1 MSNAEGGTGMRR
13 AAAVFEGHGERFVAD
28 SCEPLKAAA
37 ERGEVALQ
45 ALSRGSYPG
54 RRLLPGELP
63 ELRSAGVWDASRD
76 QGWGLDWHRNEGI
89 EITYLARGGLGF
101 AVDGR
106 PQPLRPGDLTIT
118 RPWQAHRV
126 GDPEVAASR
135 LHWVILDVGVRRP
148 HQTWA
153 WPSWL
158 LLPSGLLTRL
168 TTLLQQNE
176 QPVWR
181 ADAAIDRC
189 FERLASVLADDPGD
203 AREAR
208 LKLRINELLL
218 AVFELLDGQD
228 IALDRSLPSAQ
239 RSVELFL
246 ATLADRCGE
255 RWRLRDMAE
264 ECGLGR
270 SRFTH
275 YCRQL
280 TNMTPVE
287 VLTHLRVRAAQRM
300 LENDPAGSVSDVAY
314 ACGFESSQYFAT
326 VFRRHTG
333 RSPSAYRAERAERAR
348 ERAPAR
354 AA

>member
-1 MSNAEGGTGMRR
+1 MADFEHGGAPIVKRSV
-13 AAAVFEGHGERFVAD
+13 AVFEGHGERYEAD
-28 SCEPLKAAA
+28 TCEPLRAAA
-37 ERGEVALQ
+37 ERGDVALQ

-54 RRLLPGELP
+54 RRLQSGELP

-76 QGWGLDWHRNEGI
+76 QDWGLDWHRNEGL
-89 EITYLARGGLGF
+89 ELTYLARGSLGF
-101 AVDGR
+101 AVDGQ
-106 PQPLRPGDLTIT
+106 PHPLRGGDLTIT

-126 GDPEVAASR
+126 GEPLVAASR
-135 LHWVILDVGVRRP
+135 LHWVIVDVGVRRP
-148 HQTWA
+148 HQPWTW
-153 WPSWL
+153 PDWL
-158 LLPSGLLTRL
+158 LLPNGLLRRL

-181 ADAAIDRC
+181 ADAEIERC
-189 FERLASVLADDPGD
+189 FERLAHVLVDDPGD

-208 LKLRINELLL
+208 LKLRLNELLL

-246 ATLADRCGE
+246 ATLPRRSGE
-255 RWRLRDMAE
+255 RWRLQDMAA

-275 YCRQL
+275 YCKQL
-280 TNMTPVE
+280 TNMTPGE
-287 VLTHLRVRAAQRM
+287 YLAHCRVRAARRL
-300 LENDPAGSVSDVAY
+300 LEDADACTISDVAY

-326 VFRRHTG
+326 VFRQHTG
-333 RSPSAYRAERAERAR
+333 RSPSAYRAEW
-348 ERAPAR
+348 AR
-354 AA
+354 AD

>member
-1 MSNAEGGTGMRR
+1 LADFERRGGSAVRR

-76 QGWGLDWHRNEGI
+76 QVWGLDWHRNEGI

-106 PQPLRPGDLTIT
+106 PQPLGPGDLTIT

-158 LLPSGLLTRL
+158 LLPRGLLTRL

-181 ADAAIDRC
+181 ADAAVDRC
-189 FERLASVLADDPGD
+189 FERLAAVLANDPGD

-264 ECGLGR
+264 GCGLGR

-300 LENDPAGSVSDVAY
+300 LQDDAALSVSDVAY

-333 RSPSAYRAERAERAR
+333 RSPSAYRSEWGPSRVV
-348 ERAPAR
+348 
-354 AA
+354 

>member
-1 MSNAEGGTGMRR
+1 
-13 AAAVFEGHGERFVAD
+13 
-28 SCEPLKAAA
+28 
-37 ERGEVALQ
+37 
-45 ALSRGSYPG
+45 
-54 RRLLPGELP
+54 
-63 ELRSAGVWDASRD
+63 VWDASRD
-76 QGWGLDWHRNEGI
+76 QGWGLAWHRNEGI

-118 RPWQAHRV
+118 RPWQVHRV
-126 GDPEVAASR
+126 GDPDVAASR

-153 WPSWL
+153 WPGWL
-158 LLPSGLLTRL
+158 LLPSGMLARL
-168 TTLLQQNE
+168 STLLQRNE

-181 ADAAIDRC
+181 ADAAIDGC
-189 FERLASVLADDPGD
+189 FERLARVVADEPGD

-228 IALDRSLPSAQ
+228 IALDDTLRSAQ

-246 ATLADRCGE
+246 ATLAQRCGE
-255 RWRLRDMAE
+255 RWRLQDMAE

-275 YCRQL
+275 YCKQL

-287 VLTHLRVRAAQRM
+287 VLTHHRVRAAQRL
-300 LENDPAGSVSDVAY
+300 LEDAATGSISDVAY

-326 VFRRHTG
+326 VFRAHTG
-333 RSPSAYRAERAERAR
+333 GSPSAYRAERARA
-348 ERAPAR
+348 AR
-354 AA
+354 AARAA